1 MAANDHL
8 QSILVEKVFCHVG
21 SEGNTRSSCTGKDAF
36 LVGRVRPDDE
46 DDDVGDDVGNDDR
59 DDGKGRWKYR

>member
-1 MAANDHL
+1 MAAHDHL
-8 QSILVEKVFCHVG
+8 QSILVEKVFCDVG

-46 DDDVGDDVGNDDR
+46 DEYEDDIGDDNRCR
-59 DDGKGRWKYR
+59 DG